1 MRGEADART
10 DVSADTPGNNEVA
23 GAAWS
28 HRASRDP
35 PHPAF
40 AYAKATFPREGGRG
54 ARAMNALAF
63 KAWAALR
70 DADWLDAKRA
80 RAYARILFFLSFAG
94 ALIWIALAHGGVD
107 RAGKPLGTDFV
118 SFWTASELALGGRAA
133 DVYDVA
139 AHWGAQKALFGP
151 DVAYSAFFYP
161 PPYLLICLP
170 LAALPY
176 FWSLAAWLGA
186 TGYAYWRVLR
196 AYAGPRIDALAILA
210 FPAFLVNAGHGQNGF
225 LSAALIGGGALLLD
239 RRPLVAGLCFGALIY
254 KPQLAPMIPI
264 ALIAARR
271 WTALAAAAAAAMA
284 LLAASWLVWGGAIW
298 RAFLAAA
305 PLARASLERNF
316 VGDEKMQ
323 SVFAA
328 VRLLH
333 GGLPLAYALQALTA
347 LAAAAALVWLDTR
360 RFRSAAEGPAMVAAT
375 LLASPFLLDYDLTL
389 LAIPLA
395 WLAREGLSAGF
406 APGEKSVLALAFVL
420 PLFSRPLAGTL
431 GLPVAPLAIAALL
444 ALVLR
449 RAAAP
454 SRAGRAKPLPA
465 GEES

>member
-1 MRGEADART
+1 
-10 DVSADTPGNNEVA
+10 
-23 GAAWS
+23 
-28 HRASRDP
+28 
-35 PHPAF
+35 
-40 AYAKATFPREGGRG
+40 
-54 ARAMNALAF
+54 MNALAF

-70 DADWLDAKRA
+70 DADWLTRERA
-80 RAYARILFFLSFAG
+80 LAYARILFFFTFAA
-94 ALIWIALAHGGVD
+94 ALIWIGLAHNGVD

-118 SFWTASELALGGRAA
+118 SFWTASELALSGRAA
-133 DVYDVA
+133 EVYDVA
-139 AHWGAQKALFGP
+139 THWSAQKALFGP

-186 TGYAYWRVLR
+186 TGAAYWRVLR
-196 AYAGPRIDALAILA
+196 AFAGARIDALAILA

-225 LSAALIGGGALLLD
+225 LSAALIGGGALLVD
-239 RRPLVAGLCFGALIY
+239 TRPILSGLCFGAMIY
-254 KPQLAPMIPI
+254 KPQLAVMIPI

-271 WTALAAAAAAAMA
+271 WRVLAAAAASASA
-284 LLAASWLVWGGAIW
+284 LVAASWIVWGGAIW
-298 RAFLAAA
+298 RAFLAAT
-305 PLARASLERNF
+305 PLARASLERHL

-333 GGLPLAYALQALTA
+333 GGVTLAYCLQALTA
-347 LAAAAALVWLDTR
+347 LAAAAALVWLNRR
-360 RFRSAAEGPAMVAAT
+360 RFRCEAEGPAMVAAA
-375 LLASPFLLDYDLTL
+375 LVASPFLLDYDLTL

-395 WLAREGLSAGF
+395 WTAREGLRAGF
-406 APGEKSVLALAFVL
+406 APGEKSVLAFAYVL
-420 PLFSRPLAGTL
+420 PLFSRTLGGAL
-431 GLPVAPLAIAALL
+431 GLPVAPLTIAALFYFL
-444 ALVLR
+444 LK

-454 SRAGRAKPLPA
+454 ADPSPSGAGQAKLSPA